1 MTTPA
6 GWFASPEEI
15 LLGFA
20 RALRAAGVDVTADRE
35 RSFVEAV
42 AALGMEDVAHVWR
55 AGLATLCGSP
65 TDHERYAA
73 VFAAWFSPG
82 RRSQGWG
89 AAGAPDDAGTAGQ
102 RRRRGRGQ

>member
-6 GWFASPEEI
+6 GWFASPGEI

-65 TDHERYAA
+65 ADHERYAA
-73 VFAAWFSPG
+73 VFAAWFSGQVGG
-82 RRSQGWG
+82 RKG
-89 AAGAPDDAGTAGQ
+89 GAPPRCMA
-102 RRRRGRGQ
+102 